1 MIIKMEPTLTFLML
15 VFAQQAPS
23 LTWAPA
29 VSLEPLTVL
38 KLPMQKWEISK
49 CQSTADTA
57 IKGSQLEPLR
67 ARGVWWWWWRWKR
80 GVVFPMHRHSL
91 RTHHITCVLLTV
103 PSSCPRRFTPSHLV
117 LRHLVCSK
125 WQPLEYRVGVSIRW
139 QQGTQITGT
148 LFIMNSSKTH
158 HPAIHCVDNALRTW
172 REMIWIYT
180 KI

>member
-1 MIIKMEPTLTFLML
+1 MIIKMEPTITFLML

-91 RTHHITCVLLTV
+91 RI
-103 PSSCPRRFTPSHLV
+103 
-117 LRHLVCSK
+117 
-125 WQPLEYRVGVSIRW
+125 
-139 QQGTQITGT
+139 
-148 LFIMNSSKTH
+148 NSSYYVRPPH
-158 HPAIHCVDNALRTW
+158 CAEFLPAAIHAKSSRPPSPCLLKVTATGISCGCIN
-172 REMIWIYT
+172 
-180 KI
+180 